1 MSSLHSIKSGGT
13 IKPLVVLTGRE
24 DDVVELEVFRRDE
37 SGEESV
43 IAVVME
49 SVVDVSSEVLLETE

>member
-13 IKPLVVLTGRE
+13 INPLVVLTGRE